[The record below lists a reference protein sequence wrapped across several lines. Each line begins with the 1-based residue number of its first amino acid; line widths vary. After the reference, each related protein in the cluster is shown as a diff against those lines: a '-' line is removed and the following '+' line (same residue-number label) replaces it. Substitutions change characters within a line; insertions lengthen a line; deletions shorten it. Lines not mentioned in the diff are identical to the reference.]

1 LIKKHLDCNSIPLSN
16 YYRLKPQAM
25 QQANPPV
32 VRALS
37 IIHTA
42 LLMGQFLFALISFFV
57 GYTKK
62 VSSSSLQQYSQQLLI
77 LSIVVGVVAYIAA
90 NSLFTK
96 KLEQIKTDYKPI
108 SEKFND
114 YRAASLVRWGLIEF
128 GSLFSII
135 LFLTTNY
142 SFILAVAV
150 MLIFLFYAT
159 RPTLQKIASDMG
171 VSEMEIEQMG
181 EFPES
186 DKF

>member
-1 LIKKHLDCNSIPLSN
+1 
-16 YYRLKPQAM
+16 M
-25 QQANPPV
+25 QQPNPPV

-90 NSLFTK
+90 NRLFTK
-96 KLEQIKTDYKPI
+96 RLEQIKSDYKPI

-114 YRAASLVRWGLIEF
+114 YRAASLMRWGLIEF

-135 LFLTTNY
+135 SFLTTNY

-150 MLIFLFYAT
+150 VLIFLFYST

-181 EFPES
+181 DIPGS
-186 DKF
+186 DKV